1 MRTLKA
7 QQMRSSVRTVM
18 GRPASICCQCR
29 AEKPNEIMSSWLYPR
44 CFRSSR
50 MRWPSA
56 LKNLR
61 SSVTQQFVLLHEQK
75 HHEQNS
81 WPHIWFSN
89 KISVGVWAWQF
100 LTEGERATGRHARRN
115 VGSQQGE
122 YPSYPWQSIWR
133 KGRLHPLRWLHA
145 GLRGQRKHPPADSK
159 SAQEQKARTALGP
172 LQLVCAPRSKIL
184 TRGRSVSS
192 AHASVLSAHP
202 KPSESQV
209 EWIQETSRGG

>member
-7 QQMRSSVRTVM
+7 LQMRSSVRTVI

-44 CFRSSR
+44 CLRNPR
-50 MRWPSA
+50 IRWPSA

-61 SSVTQQFVLLHEQK
+61 SSVTQRFVLLHEQK

-81 WPHIWFSN
+81 WSHFWFSN
-89 KISVGVWAWQF
+89 NISVEVWALQF
-100 LTEGERATGRHARRN
+100 LAAAERVTGRNARRN
-115 VGSQQGE
+115 VGAQQRE
-122 YPSYPWQSIWR
+122 YPSYPWQSVWR

-145 GLRGQRKHPPADSK
+145 RLRGQRKHPAADSK
-159 SAQEQKARTALGP
+159 SAQEQKARTALGS
-172 LQLVCAPRSKIL
+172 LQLVCAPRSKTV
-184 TRGRSVSS
+184 TRGRSISS

-202 KPSESQV
+202 KPSKSQV
-209 EWIQETSRGG
+209 ER